1 MASCMVSGP
10 TGSECEGPKTTFSL
24 FSSSE
29 MQASANTLSVTAKE
43 TGASE
48 WSSVFIGSSK
58 NASSSSLRSLGPKA

>member
-10 TGSECEGPKTTFSL
+10 TGSECEGPKITFSP
-24 FSSSE
+24 FSSSRT
-29 MQASANTLSVTAKE
+29 QASANTLSVTAKE

-48 WSSVFIGSSK
+48 RSSVFIGSSK